1 MQILGYWK
9 SWENRLEEF
18 YKQWL
23 DESHDDDYSS
33 EIEQKLHYPI
43 DILQKLLHSC
53 KLIERLKQKI
63 R

>member
-1 MQILGYWK
+1 M
-9 SWENRLEEF
+9 EEF

-43 DILQKLLHSC
+43 DIPQKLPHSC
-53 KLIERLKQKI
+53 KLIERLKRMIMIIHQCHSENN
-63 R
+63 